1 MGYIGFVMMK
11 SIDDFQTEI
20 LISLAMVM
28 GGYSLCDYM
37 NVSGPLAMVV
47 AGLFTGNKGRREAM
61 SENTRDYLEKFWE
74 VTDNILNA
82 ILFMLIGLE
91 IVIVSF
97 HYSYIYVCLLTAL
110 LLILVRYVSL
120 WLPAIIFGFRKKLEK
135 GTLEIMAW
143 GGLRGGISIALV
155 LSLTDELQKNIFV
168 PVTFIIVLFSILIQ
182 GPQLAG

>member
-1 MGYIGFVMMK
+1 
-11 SIDDFQTEI
+11 
-20 LISLAMVM
+20 MVM
-28 GGYSLCDYM
+28 GGYSLCNYM

-110 LLILVRYVSL
+110 LLILVRYASL

-135 GTLEIMAW
+135 GTLVIMAW

-168 PVTFIIVLFSILIQ
+168 PVTFIVVLFSILIQ
-182 GPQLAG
+182 GLSIGRLIKYYNRKGAKK